1 MNVIRLL
8 TPKSEVAYL
17 GADMTL
23 RQALEKM
30 EYHRYQAVPIVDED
44 GKYIGVLT
52 EGDVLW
58 EMKRNPQLSFMDTE
72 GIPLISIPRY
82 WQYRPVAVDE
92 TMDTLIQAA
101 AVQSFIPVVDDGGY
115 FIGIIK
121 RSDIINYCYG
131 QLESEI

>member
-44 GKYIGVLT
+44 GKYKGVLT

-58 EMKRNPQLSFMDTE
+58 EMKRNPKLSFLDTE
-72 GIPLISIPRY
+72 EIDVMSIPRY

-131 QLESEI
+131 QLENKI